1 MITVLCGGI
10 GGSRFL
16 RTLSDAVPDPSSITA
31 IVNTADDDWFHG
43 LYVSPDPDIITYTL
57 AGEVDEDRGWGL
69 RGDTFRWLES
79 LRRFG
84 EETWFQIG
92 DRDLATHLHRTRLLR
107 EGSTLSDIM
116 ADVARAFR
124 VGVRLLPM
132 SDGPVR
138 TVVETDAGALPFQRY
153 LVERHAQDRVLAV
166 RFEGAEDAAPAP
178 RVLEALR
185 GADAIFISPS
195 NPVGSIAPILA
206 VPGIRAA
213 IEQARAPKIAVSPI
227 IAGQSLQPPAGEM
240 MTGLGFA
247 VDVAGVAAMYRGLV
261 DALIIDESDAAR
273 ASDVAANGIRPVVA
287 PARMDTPERRR
298 ALAAIA
304 LAEAQV
310 A

>member
-92 DRDLATHLHRTRLLR
+92 DRDLATHLHRTRLLQ